1 MEHTSKPHLEK
12 THQGLST
19 FILQCITY
27 YLIGSDIAE
36 VTTSPTL
43 SLSSGIKVLSIFILC

>member
-1 MEHTSKPHLEK
+1 MEHTIKPDLEM
-12 THQGLST
+12 TYQGLST
-19 FILQCITY
+19 FILQCIIY

-43 SLSSGIKVLSIFILC
+43 SPSSGKVHSIIILC

>member
-12 THQGLST
+12 TPQGLST
-19 FILQCITY
+19 FVSQCIAY
-27 YLIGSDIAE
+27 YLIGSDIGE

-43 SLSSGIKVLSIFILC
+43 SPSSGKVQSIIILC